1 MPWDCVTWD
10 SAFFPPLIWLPFLS
24 KNRLEEDR
32 TKDKCCL
39 TLVFIHLLSSFNK
52 KSTRNCFN
60 HVLHWT
66 HGYIINFGP
75 GIIIIFPFLDNCNQ
89 YTCVCFTH
97 EFGGEESSKRNKKR
111 LQRAGKKVKGRKRKP
126 EITTPCMKINKVW
139 ALIFQ
144 AKKLQENPSQGW

>member
-1 MPWDCVTWD
+1 MGFGIF
-10 SAFFPPLIWLPFLS
+10 SPLIWLPFLS

-52 KSTRNCFN
+52 KLMRNCFN

-75 GIIIIFPFLDNCNQ
+75 GIIIIFPFLDKCNQ

-97 EFGGEESSKRNKKR
+97 EFGEEESSKRNKK
-111 LQRAGKKVKGRKRKP
+111 GSKGRGRKLRG
-126 EITTPCMKINKVW
+126 ERGN
-139 ALIFQ
+139 Q
-144 AKKLQENPSQGW
+144 KLQLHAWKPIRYGHWFFRPRNYKKTHHKVDR